1 MTMKKITGAIIVLY
15 VVSFTT
21 NTVNATEECFENVS
35 RSIFKFNMAFDDI
48 VLEPIAKGY
57 NKLPSPIKT
66 GTSNFTSNIATLLSI
81 PNSVLQG
88 NFSELGNS
96 TASVLINST
105 FGVLGF
111 FNPAEKIG
119 FKPHK
124 EDVGQTLG
132 TYGFGPGCYFV
143 MPILGPTTLRDS
155 LGMVADTFVDPFAH
169 VTIREKE
176 LFGLSGN
183 DLDYFSVKGTSAVD
197 FRADNITS
205 FSSLEKNSID
215 LYSSFKSIYL
225 QDRENKIANSDTSQ
239 DDWGNLEN

>member
-48 VLEPIAKGY
+48 ILEPIAKGY

-155 LGMVADTFVDPFAH
+155 LGMVADTFIDPFAH

-197 FRADNITS
+197 FRADNISS